1 MGRLVL
7 KHITKGGDGKSGLRS
22 RSTRYEAMPRCES
35 ADVYLRMVGCGRA
48 SVAEVCE
55 ISRANVADGASS
67 AALHGLK
74 SLGGEGRH
82 ESNQERDLH
91 RWVKGL
97 HSMQLEPFH
106 VEMLL
111 NVPGKVDPVRQQV
124 PVLLPHE
131 ILDAVWHAGDAQA
144 ASKGLWPS
152 TGMADY
158 LAFTRPLSP
167 WKCVEGWI
175 ALTFKCFT
183 VANTGLEKTT
193 EYPEM
198 GSCFKAAFMK
208 AACWFFTK
216 MAIQLANA
224 HPHDEILR
232 LTAVCLWNLH
242 SALCLLDESD
252 ILLCEDD
259 AKDFSNHVEIHLIA
273 WQHLAAICQ
282 DQSLRLF
289 KLRPKHHSC
298 DHMGTQ
304 VARTKV
310 NPRKAMQC
318 FGDESFLGFWKR
330 IGVKCHSTSILRR
343 IYQRYLLFLS
353 LRWRDAKAGS

>member
-131 ILDAVWHAGDAQA
+131 ILDA

-167 WKCVEGWI
+167 WKCVEGWMRSY
-175 ALTFKCFT
+175 A
-183 VANTGLEKTT
+183 
-193 EYPEM
+193 
-198 GSCFKAAFMK
+198 
-208 AACWFFTK
+208 
-216 MAIQLANA
+216 
-224 HPHDEILR
+224 
-232 LTAVCLWNLH
+232 
-242 SALCLLDESD
+242 
-252 ILLCEDD
+252 
-259 AKDFSNHVEIHLIA
+259 
-273 WQHLAAICQ
+273 
-282 DQSLRLF
+282 
-289 KLRPKHHSC
+289 
-298 DHMGTQ
+298 
-304 VARTKV
+304 
-310 NPRKAMQC
+310 
-318 FGDESFLGFWKR
+318 
-330 IGVKCHSTSILRR
+330 
-343 IYQRYLLFLS
+343 
-353 LRWRDAKAGS
+353 